1 MKELI
6 ITHAGRMMR
15 FANSTSSTPRW
26 AHQPGTRAIANSG
39 VYRSSLM
46 AEHTVDQAAEQ
57 VHVGADLLRA
67 VLFAR
72 QRTCGARRSMLHSSS
87 YSSS

>member
-1 MKELI
+1 
-6 ITHAGRMMR
+6 MMR
-15 FANSTSSTPRW
+15 FANSTSSTRW
-26 AHQPGTRAIANSG
+26 AHQPGTRAIANERG
-39 VYRSSLM
+39 VQVLAD

-67 VLFAR
+67 VLFLGKDLRGQAL
-72 QRTCGARRSMLHSSS
+72 MLHSSS